1 MGPSNGSGLG
11 LNGSRYVPPMRSTI
25 HRILNG
31 RSSHHVMP
39 IRYVLIR
46 QSISIVTVDMS
57 VDTEPRGAA

>member
-25 HRILNG
+25 HRIFYQVV
-31 RSSHHVMP
+31 SHYIML

-46 QSISIVTVDMS
+46 RPISILTVAMS
-57 VDTEPRGAA
+57 VNTESRGAA